1 MNFPRRY
8 SLNCSQLQPSRR
20 KDEFQRISLS
30 LLHFCTVLH
39 YFNPYMHIGVKY
51 QRESCGR
58 QQKGTLDR
66 RKEAERKV
74 VYTRN

>member
-1 MNFPRRY
+1 MNFRGRY
-8 SLNCSQLQPSRR
+8 SLNRWKLRPYWR

>member
-1 MNFPRRY
+1 MNFRSRY
-8 SLNCSQLQPSRR
+8 SLNRSKLRPCWR
-20 KDEFQRISLS
+20 KDKFQQISLS
-30 LLHFCTVLH
+30 LLCFWTVLH
-39 YFNPYMHIGVKY
+39 YLNPYMHIGVKY

-74 VYTRN
+74 VCN